1 MRPKHTD
8 ERRND
13 RVYQESQEQRRL
25 ERDVRYAKQKAAM
38 LEAAGDKEVFV
49 KEALKIKEK
58 EAKYNAFCKKTG
70 RTKRLDRTQVF
81 EYNKSVSGKATVA
94 AENNT
99 IHSKYKDYL
108 GTKSIAQTVS
118 KVKNISDNGAK
129 WLLDG
134 YVKAVKNGDISA
146 LTGID
151 TYLDVSRNI
160 DKQIVGITAVNGLE
174 IKGYTFHFVDRIIG
188 QTSTSHKGMRTGVR
202 IQDVLDTLQNGESKT
217 IRKRTDGKQSQ
228 QIIGNNNVVTVN
240 PETGWL
246 IQTNPK
252 GE

>member
-1 MRPKHTD
+1 
-8 ERRND
+8 
-13 RVYQESQEQRRL
+13 
-25 ERDVRYAKQKAAM
+25 M
-38 LEAAGDKEVFV
+38 LEAAGDKEGFE

-58 EAKYNAFCKKTG
+58 QAKYNAFCKKTG

-81 EYNKSVSGKATVA
+81 EYNRSVSSKATVA
-94 AENNT
+94 ANNA

-108 GTKSIAQTVS
+108 GTKSISQTVS
-118 KVKNISDNGAK
+118 KVKNISDNGGK

-160 DKQIVGITAVNGLE
+160 DKQIVGITAINGLE
-174 IKGYTFHFVDRIIG
+174 IKGYTSHFVDRIIG
-188 QTSTSHKGMRTGVR
+188 QTSTSHKGMRTGVK
-202 IQDVLDTLQNGESKT
+202 IQDILDTLQNGEIKPICT
-217 IRKRTDGKQSQ
+217 RTDGKQSQ

-252 GE
+252 GNK